1 MDNVKVMIQKTK
13 EGISNNILASMSSGT
28 HILSFN
34 VKSTSIG
41 KHTQQPNTESS
52 SLLIQDSQGMRQ
64 SQEPRIVAAM
74 INSITNIKVNTK
86 TGPIASLKREYCSYF
101 FLCVHFL
108 KQEQLKRETSSYL
121 LKTYKASYN

>member
-1 MDNVKVMIQKTK
+1 
-13 EGISNNILASMSSGT
+13 MSSGT

-86 TGPIASLKREYCSYF
+86 TGPIASCEKRILLIFLSLCSF
-101 FLCVHFL
+101 F
-108 KQEQLKRETSSYL
+108 ETRA
-121 LKTYKASYN
+121 TKARNFILSTQNI

>member
-1 MDNVKVMIQKTK
+1 
-13 EGISNNILASMSSGT
+13 MSSGT

-41 KHTQQPNTESS
+41 KHTQQPNMEHGRRVSRLSS
-52 SLLIQDSQGMRQ
+52 SKIKARELLLLLQGMRQ

>member
-64 SQEPRIVAAM
+64 SQEPRIAAM
-74 INSITNIKVNTK
+74 INANYQHKSEHKDRTNCIVEKRILLIFLSLCSFFETRATK
-86 TGPIASLKREYCSYF
+86 ARNFILSTQNI
-101 FLCVHFL
+101 
-108 KQEQLKRETSSYL
+108 
-121 LKTYKASYN
+121 